1 MPCLMMPESGTK
13 MSPLTVF
20 INIADVGKKRLMGE
34 ECDATVKCRKYYS
47 D

>member
-1 MPCLMMPESGTK
+1 MPCLMMSESGTK